1 LQHIAQ
7 RTHNTPAKAQ
17 RVWRRAAHEIKA
29 LPLMADT
36 AEFQA
41 RRDEMESTVYQG
53 ITDLIQKAYNE
64 ENPRGRN
71 ATSLAVH
78 GAMARVMADVCTDRK
93 VEVVCEIEQSFVE
106 NWALTHF
113 LMKDKQDHFM
123 RLW

>member
-1 LQHIAQ
+1 
-7 RTHNTPAKAQ
+7 
-17 RVWRRAAHEIKA
+17 
-29 LPLMADT
+29 MADT
-36 AEFQA
+36 AEFHAQ
-41 RRDEMESTVYQG
+41 RDEMESTVYEG
-53 ITDLIQKAYNE
+53 ITNLIQKAYNA

-78 GAMARVMADVCTDRK
+78 SAMARVMADVCTDRK

-123 RLW
+123 RYGQCGGKPRPSASCSGGESHGVFFRKMIWKHFF